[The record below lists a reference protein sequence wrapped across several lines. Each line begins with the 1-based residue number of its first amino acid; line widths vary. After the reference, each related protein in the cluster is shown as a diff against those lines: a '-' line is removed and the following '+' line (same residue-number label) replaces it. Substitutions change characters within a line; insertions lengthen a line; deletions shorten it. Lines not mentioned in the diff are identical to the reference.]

1 MVDQANTVYNPTD
14 PRAQRGDP
22 RTGPQGQSYYYPVD
36 AGEQERI
43 IQAQVMADDLT
54 DPDVIRA
61 LRPIALPQVALMP
74 PRFGYGHPVIDVE
87 DCVDA
92 DRSSAER
99 YDFSGSQGGY
109 SGNSYPSLGVW

>member
-1 MVDQANTVYNPTD
+1 MMVDQANSDYNPTD
-14 PRAQRGDP
+14 PR
-22 RTGPQGQSYYYPVD
+22 TGRQGQSYYAPVD
-36 AGEQERI
+36 RGEIARI
-43 IQAQVMADDLT
+43 TEAQVMADDMT
-54 DPDVIRA
+54 DPDLIRSM
-61 LRPIALPQVALMP
+61 RPIALPQVPLLP

-87 DCVDA
+87 DCIDV